1 MLKLSLIAL
10 FVAIMATFT
19 IAASA
24 MPVPPQ
30 IEGSHATV
38 LVAELN

>member
-1 MLKLSLIAL
+1 MLKFSLVAL
-10 FVAIMATFT
+10 FISIMATFT

-30 IEGSHATV
+30 VTSGATIEVDDA
-38 LVAELN
+38 A